1 MSQVLDYSLLLVAD
15 VEAKQAEDTT
25 ARAGRVGRAAHVQGY
40 AGADRCLIEEKKNL
54 EFGDMRTGVRSVSQ

>member
-25 ARAGRVGRAAHVQGY
+25 ARAGRVGRAAHVQVY
-40 AGADRCLIEEKKNL
+40 AGADRCLIEK
-54 EFGDMRTGVRSVSQ
+54 RRRI